1 MECAHCQKTF
11 QESASFDE
19 HCKEHKEIQ
28 RKLQRPATRTYGAR
42 YVPSQHALLQDS
54 TKKPSSRASDHNEDR
69 EQEAPHAEESED
81 NIVPGLDPRIKF
93 IMEHFASYDVT
104 GMTEDSPSDREYSC
118 PDCDF
123 KFRTLKDR
131 DEHRLSRFCQGCHVK
146 VFVMVNDQ
154 WVLLLAESQYVSFH
168 LLLTL
173 SSSKPTGYKI
183 ENLLLPFDWK
193 LYRWDSACKKCG
205 KCFPSDADM
214 KQHELT
220 HLIMPS
226 RCLHCSKVFSSH
238 YELEDHYEWH
248 DDMEYRNHRDN
259 ALRSAASIETE
270 RDYVE
275 IHIPNK
281 TTDLGHGILHC
292 PDPTPAIPPRGDRQI
307 VGFSFISAEDIERD
321 YAPEGKFTIPDGGYL
336 SVPPWVSDSMMTE
349 AMEKLHLEREKQDKT
364 RIPLKTAEDKE
375 HPPVVRVKGHG
386 IPGAVQVT
394 DTSGRVRWLR
404 GEGIGELVRMI
415 LTDNN
420 EYDSYMEKA
429 IDLQRNSDI
438 KGALHF
444 YLVALNEASPKP
456 RTVKDMD
463 EYLTLTSIAAC
474 YTMLHDFDNTVDYN
488 IRALH
493 LAERLLGKDN
503 LNIFLRINDLAVAYE
518 EHGMLQDAH
527 NLYARSLSGKMKR
540 LGEGDAS
547 TLMTMQ
553 ELGSIKRRLNHLLE
567 SRILLERA
575 YLGYENLQEPN
586 EEMAYGTL
594 CNIAAVYKQMGL
606 VDQAK
611 ELLQQTIPR
620 MRQVLGLANKI
631 TIGSIY
637 NFLLMEQTCIPSEIL
652 TMIQEIQEKRYET
665 GRLVL
670 EWLARHYY
678 DTHQIRRAVG
688 LIETLAEWEGLD
700 LDQSVSYLSLA
711 GACYLLLDDL
721 DESCK
726 MYELMYERAALA
738 IEAQRQALRAH
749 ARMCIRDIRTRQQQ
763 LLDERAAWG
772 LNEPRLCS
780 AGFYTSARQDAKRAT
795 LMNAVQLSH
804 PRNNAGESQNP
815 VPKPKPLT
823 TKQIFLDPEGFATF
837 RIWMDPTKLVSFS
850 FIPSADLQCWI
861 VEPDGTKVVWSVQEN
876 CSDCYFYK
884 DMGDR
889 YLVIAPGAELMGRI
903 VGDYQRDTGMYK
915 DARMQVPDKDL
926 QEYLQVTQGR
936 GGGTARL
943 AVVMVLWEQ

>member
-54 TKKPSSRASDHNEDR
+54 TKKPSSRASDHSEDR
-69 EQEAPHAEESED
+69 EQEAPHAESSED

-93 IMEHFASYDVT
+93 IMEHFASYDGT

-146 VFVMVNDQ
+146 AFVMVND
-154 WVLLLAESQYVSFH
+154 H
-168 LLLTL
+168 
-173 SSSKPTGYKI
+173 SKPTGYQI
-183 ENLLLPFDWK
+183 ENVLLPFDWK
-193 LYRWDSACKKCG
+193 LYRWESVCKKCG
-205 KCFPSDADM
+205 ECFTSDADM

-259 ALRSAASIETE
+259 ALRSAASSETK

-307 VGFSFISAEDIERD
+307 LGFSFISAEDIERD
-321 YAPEGKFTIPDGGYL
+321 YAPEGKLTIPDGGYL
-336 SVPPWVSDSMMTE
+336 SVPPWVSDSMMSE
-349 AMEKLHLEREKQDKT
+349 AIEKLHLEREKQDKT
-364 RIPLKTAEDKE
+364 RIPLKTSEDKE
-375 HPPVVRVKGHG
+375 HPSVVKVKAHG
-386 IPGAVQVT
+386 KPGAVQVT
-394 DTSGRVRWLR
+394 DTSGRVRWLG
-404 GEGIGELVRMI
+404 GEGFGKLGRMI
-415 LTDNN
+415 LTGNN

-429 IDLQRNSDI
+429 IDLQQNGDI
-438 KGALHF
+438 KGALRF
-444 YLVALNEASPKP
+444 YLVALNEASTKP
-456 RTVKDMD
+456 STVKDMD
-463 EYLTLTSIAAC
+463 EYVTLTSIAAC
-474 YTMLHDFDNTVDYN
+474 YTRLHDFDNTVDYN
-488 IRALH
+488 IRALR
-493 LAERLLGKDN
+493 LAERLLGKDD

-518 EHGMLQDAH
+518 EHGKLQDAH

-594 CNIAAVYKQMGL
+594 CNIASVYKQMGL
-606 VDQAK
+606 VRQAK

-631 TIGSIY
+631 TVGSIY

-688 LIETLAEWEGLD
+688 LMKTLAEWEGLD

-738 IEAQRQALRAH
+738 VEAQRQALRAH
-749 ARMCIRDIRTRQQQ
+749 ARMSIRDIRTRQQQ

-772 LNEPRLCS
+772 LNEPRLGIS
-780 AGFYTSARQDAKRAT
+780 EPGSVRSLEEHMLRLFAEDPMFVR
-795 LMNAVQLSH
+795 
-804 PRNNAGESQNP
+804 
-815 VPKPKPLT
+815 KPKPLT
-823 TKQIFLDPEGFATF
+823 AKQIFLDPEGFATF

-884 DMGDR
+884 DMGER

-903 VGDYQRDTGMYK
+903 VEDYQRDTGMYK
-915 DARMQVPDKDL
+915 DARMQVPDKGL

-943 AVVMVLWEQ
+943 AVVMILWEQ